1 MLTPDEAVE
10 YEKTSVASVFRCAN
24 CDKPL
29 HPFETHACAECAR
42 LLLEGE
48 VTEIVREENETNR

>member
-1 MLTPDEAVE
+1 MLTPDEASE

-29 HPFETHACAECAR
+29 HPFETHVCETCAIG
-42 LLLEGE
+42 LLDGE
-48 VTEIVREENETNR
+48 VTESEE